1 MTEPRQARKMDSPR
15 ISDKKPI
22 FSNEF
27 LTLYSVAADFGSH
40 TREYFVTE
48 CGERVGVLAT
58 RDDSVLLVRQ
68 YRFLLGGLSWEIPG
82 GRVDTDETPE
92 TAARREFL
100 EETGHNCGELEPLLS
115 YEAGMDTRHNPTTLF
130 HASGASG
137 AEKIGDVDG
146 ETIEAH
152 WVPFER
158 CMEMVFAGE
167 IADVFTITALFAY
180 HIRHRDGW
188 PNRPPEAHG

>member
-1 MTEPRQARKMDSPR
+1 MKPPR

-27 LTLYSVAADFGSH
+27 LTLYSVAADFGSY

-82 GRVDTDETPE
+82 GRVGGDETPE
-92 TAARREFL
+92 GAARREFL
-100 EETGHNCGELEPLLS
+100 EETGYRCGKLAPLFS
-115 YEAGMDTRHNPTTLF
+115 YEAGMDTRHNPTVLF
-130 HASGASG
+130 HASDV
-137 AEKIGDVDG
+137 EKVGDFDS
-146 ETIEAH
+146 ETVETH
-152 WVPFER
+152 WVPFGR
-158 CMEMVFAGE
+158 CMDMALAGD
-167 IADVFTITALFAY
+167 IADVFTVTALFAY
-180 HIRHRDGW
+180 HIKHRDGRF
-188 PNRPPEAHG
+188 NNASRADG